1 MRTLFVGLSKLP
13 DRASFVISQ
22 TQFGLYLM
30 QEFVRFTGRCIFYAY
45 LIMLLCMRT
54 TIEISD
60 ELCRQLKRKAAD
72 EGVTIRQVVE
82 SALRVYLGKQTRR
95 KDYELKWKTERG
107 RILPGVRLDHRDAL
121 FDLMDG
127 RR

>member
-1 MRTLFVGLSKLP
+1 MKLPHSKLWGMKNTCENL
-13 DRASFVISQ
+13 SQ
-22 TQFGLYLM
+22 SCHP
-30 QEFVRFTGRCIFYAY
+30 E
-45 LIMLLCMRT
+45 CMRT

-82 SALRVYLGKQTRR
+82 SALRVYLGTQTRR
-95 KDYELKWKTERG
+95 KGYELKWKTERG
-107 RILPGVRLDHRDAL
+107 RILPGVRLDDRDAL

>member
-1 MRTLFVGLSKLP
+1 MLP
-13 DRASFVISQ
+13 
-22 TQFGLYLM
+22 
-30 QEFVRFTGRCIFYAY
+30 
-45 LIMLLCMRT
+45 CMRT

-72 EGVTIRQVVE
+72 DGVTIRQVVE
-82 SALRVYLGKQTRR
+82 NALRVYLGKQTRR
-95 KDYELKWKTERG
+95 KGYELKWKTERG
-107 RILPGVRLDHRDAL
+107 RILPGVRLDDRDAL

>member
-1 MRTLFVGLSKLP
+1 MLS
-13 DRASFVISQ
+13 
-22 TQFGLYLM
+22 
-30 QEFVRFTGRCIFYAY
+30 
-45 LIMLLCMRT
+45 CMRT
-54 TIEISD
+54 TIEMTD
-60 ELCRQLKRKAAD
+60 ELFRQLKRKAAD

-95 KDYELKWKTERG
+95 KGYALKWKTERG
-107 RILPGVRLDHRDAL
+107 RILPGVQLEDRDAL